1 MTEEYVSNKNKA
13 TFKTPDETDFD
24 NLPDKEFKA
33 IVIKRLTEPE
43 KVIEEHRNRN
53 KEIETNLQSNL
64 WSSSFL
70 KASTGNNIYF
80 I

>member
-53 KEIETNLQSNL
+53 KEIEIKHTIQLIFFSKMGRGPEQT
-64 WSSSFL
+64 F
-70 KASTGNNIYF
+70 F
-80 I
+80 